1 MLQVLRSWLERTP
14 RDFAENI
21 NLFDRLVHFVDKE
34 ALDLAEED
42 DESLVDLQRK
52 LSQTCSKLVRGRV
65 LKGGI
70 ECSG

>member
-1 MLQVLRSWLERTP
+1 MRSWLERTP